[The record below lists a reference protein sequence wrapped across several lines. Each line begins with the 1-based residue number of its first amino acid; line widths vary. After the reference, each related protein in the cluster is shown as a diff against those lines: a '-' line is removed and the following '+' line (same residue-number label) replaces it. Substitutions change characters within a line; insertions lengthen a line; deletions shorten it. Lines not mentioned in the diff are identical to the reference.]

1 MNNHQEE
8 LGGSGY
14 SSLETPNRQTQMNK
28 KERRKYPSLRSFTWS
43 ENLEKSEGQLLVENT
58 VQEWYN
64 AKHATSSVSEIDF
77 INSLDIKQCPFC
89 GSHDFTKY
97 GHRKD
102 GTQRYICKGCG
113 RRFTALTNTI
123 FDSKKIPISEWIE
136 YLLHLFEFHSI
147 NSTAYDNR
155 NSPTTG
161 KYWLIKTFEVLKGI
175 QDNVVLDGTVYL
187 DETYFTKTKSK
198 LATKDGK
205 KLRGISRNKIG
216 VGVACN
222 ETKSIFI
229 VTGTSKPSR
238 KSTKETYSKHIA
250 RGSILVHDDEHS
262 HSILVEE
269 LELESKVYST
279 RETKGLSD
287 KDNPLYPV
295 NNLHLLLKQFIR
307 NHGAYD
313 REHLQDW
320 LNLFWFIMN
329 DPKDKY
335 DKVLKFIEMAV
346 LSPKRVRYRDAM
358 SSKHSK

>member
-1 MNNHQEE
+1 M
-8 LGGSGY
+8 
-14 SSLETPNRQTQMNK
+14 
-28 KERRKYPSLRSFTWS
+28 
-43 ENLEKSEGQLLVENT
+43 
-58 VQEWYN
+58 
-64 AKHATSSVSEIDF
+64 
-77 INSLDIKQCPFC
+77 
-89 GSHDFTKY
+89 
-97 GHRKD
+97 
-102 GTQRYICKGCG
+102 
-113 RRFTALTNTI
+113 
-123 FDSKKIPISEWIE
+123 
-136 YLLHLFEFHSI
+136 
-147 NSTAYDNR
+147 
-155 NSPTTG
+155 
-161 KYWLIKTFEVLKGI
+161 
-175 QDNVVLDGTVYL
+175 YL

-250 RGSILVHDDEHS
+250 RGSVLVHDDEHS
-262 HSILVEE
+262 HSILIEE
-269 LELESKVYST
+269 LELESKVYPTS
-279 RETKGLSD
+279 ETKGLSD

-329 DPKDKY
+329 EPKDKY

>member
-1 MNNHQEE
+1 M
-8 LGGSGY
+8 
-14 SSLETPNRQTQMNK
+14 
-28 KERRKYPSLRSFTWS
+28 
-43 ENLEKSEGQLLVENT
+43 
-58 VQEWYN
+58 
-64 AKHATSSVSEIDF
+64 
-77 INSLDIKQCPFC
+77 
-89 GSHDFTKY
+89 
-97 GHRKD
+97 
-102 GTQRYICKGCG
+102 
-113 RRFTALTNTI
+113 
-123 FDSKKIPISEWIE
+123 
-136 YLLHLFEFHSI
+136 FEFHSI

-175 QDNVVLDGTVYL
+175 QNDVVLDGTVYL
-187 DETYFTKTKSK
+187 DETYFTKVRSK
-198 LATKDGK
+198 LVTKDGK

-238 KSTKETYSKHIA
+238 KSTKETYSQHIA
-250 RGSILVHDDEHS
+250 RGSVLVHDDEHS
-262 HSILVEE
+262 HNILIEE
-269 LELESKVYST
+269 LKLESIVYPT
-279 RETKGLSD
+279 AETKELSD

-329 DPKDKY
+329 EPKDKY

-346 LSPKRVRYRDAM
+346 LSPKKVRYRDAM